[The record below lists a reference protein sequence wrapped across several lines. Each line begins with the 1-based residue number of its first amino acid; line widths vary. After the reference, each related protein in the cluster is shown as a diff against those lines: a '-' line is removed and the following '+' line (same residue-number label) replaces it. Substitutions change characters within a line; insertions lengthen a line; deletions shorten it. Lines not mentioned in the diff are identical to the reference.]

1 MSGLPPSRSCRAR
14 QGTYLPPPAGQCSAS
29 PWAPASINGAS
40 CASWHGR
47 EHGPQAGGLRPKIGC
62 ARPLAGPSR
71 SWVLTRVFRRRAQVI
86 VSDPLGAVGLALSSS
101 LRARREASN
110 AALWAGWLRAG
121 TEHAPTHRARRFA
134 PVWGM
139 LRRPLFGPQLW
150 SRGSQAFILDS
161 IHT

>member
-1 MSGLPPSRSCRAR
+1 MSENPSIWRCRAR

-29 PWAPASINGAS
+29 PWASASINGPS

-47 EHGPQAGGLRPKIGC
+47 EHGPQAGGLRPRIGC

-86 VSDPLGAVGLALSSS
+86 VSEPLGAGGSALASSS
-101 LRARREASN
+101 RARRDASN

-121 TEHAPTHRARRFA
+121 TDHAPTHRARRFA
-134 PVWGM
+134 RLWGM
-139 LRRPLFGPQLW
+139 LRRPLFGPQSW

-161 IHT
+161 IHI